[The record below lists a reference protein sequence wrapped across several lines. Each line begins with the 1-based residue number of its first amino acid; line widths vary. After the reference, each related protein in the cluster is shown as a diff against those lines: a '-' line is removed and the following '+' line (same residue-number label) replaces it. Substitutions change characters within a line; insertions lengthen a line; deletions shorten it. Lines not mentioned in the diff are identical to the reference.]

1 MNFLA
6 LCKATAA
13 QCGTIAGVPALSTV
27 AGASGRVAKLVSAV
41 SDAWIDIQNERTD
54 WLWMGRRFLGTLT
67 ISQLEYLPAELDVS
81 LTRVGRWAKDT
92 IGRKTFSIYDNAIG
106 ASDEGKITYIPYE
119 QWVDIY
125 DFGTH
130 DAGRPIYWSI
140 TPLGKVAFGPS
151 PDKAYKARGEYRLK
165 PQVLALDADTP
176 EMPDEFHRVIVWEAI
191 RLLARND
198 EAFDAINAAGVEY
211 GRLRNALVNQQTPEI
226 SMFGG
231 GPLA

>member
-13 QCGTIAGVPALSTV
+13 QCGTIAGVPTLSTV
-27 AGASGRVAKLVSAV
+27 VGASGRVAKLVAAV

-54 WLWMGRRFLGTLT
+54 WIWMRRRFLGTLT
-67 ISQLEYLPAELDVS
+67 IGQLEYLATDLS
-81 LTRVGRWAKDT
+81 LTRVGRWEKDT
-92 IGRKTFSIYDNAIG
+92 IGRKTVSVYDNAIG
-106 ASDEGKITYIPYE
+106 ASDEGKITHIPYE
-119 QWVDIY
+119 QWVDMY

-140 TPLGKVAFGPS
+140 TPESKIAFGPS
-151 PDKAYKARGEYRLK
+151 PDKAYKVRGEYRLK
-165 PQVLALDADTP
+165 PQVLAADADTP

-198 EAFDAINAAGVEY
+198 EAFDAIAASGLEY
-211 GRLRNALVNQQTPEI
+211 DRLRNALVNQQTPEV